1 MYYQLYYDKE
11 KFIIEVKTLKSQF
24 KSDDFLNKLVQ
35 LGDDE
40 VWEFNSCYKFSK
52 NKKVLKQE
60 ALDMKNGWIK
70 ELTDKIEQIETIKI

>member
-11 KFIIEVKTLKSQF
+11 QFIIEVKTIKGVF
-24 KSDDFLNKLVQ
+24 KREDFVSRLAQ

-40 VWEFNSCYKFSK
+40 VWEFNNCYKFSK
-52 NKKVLKQE
+52 NKKALKQE

-70 ELTDKIEQIETIKI
+70 ELTDRIEKIEAIKI